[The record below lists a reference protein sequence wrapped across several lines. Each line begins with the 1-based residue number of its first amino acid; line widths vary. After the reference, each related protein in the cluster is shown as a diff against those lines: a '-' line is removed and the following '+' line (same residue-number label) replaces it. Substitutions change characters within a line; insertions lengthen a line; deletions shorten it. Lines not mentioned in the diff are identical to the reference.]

1 MNVFATTNMV
11 GSVVERRFY
20 GGHDRK
26 VCSSTRGIVSS
37 LDKTL
42 HDAYLCLVEMGR
54 SNKTFDK
61 TPVTP
66 KRVRIHPTYSTIVAF
81 PWKKD
86 KDWTNQSIRIGNA
99 IAGA

>member
-26 VCSSTRGIVSS
+26 VCSSTRALVSS

-42 HDAYLCLVEMGR
+42 HDAYLG
-54 SNKTFDK
+54 
-61 TPVTP
+61 
-66 KRVRIHPTYSTIVAF
+66 
-81 PWKKD
+81 
-86 KDWTNQSIRIGNA
+86 GN
-99 IAGA
+99 GKEQ